1 METCSSWLFLMETT
15 RPLQYWSI
23 APFVSCGSKK
33 AGAKCIG
40 GLVTVLEGESLVGTF
55 GMI

>member
-1 METCSSWLFLMETT
+1 METT